1 MSNDRFDDELLS
13 AIIDGEADP
22 ASVASVEADTAAS
35 QRLAAMR
42 VAVDIV
48 GEEPPPATAER
59 RQASIAAALGAAS
72 PAPEVTSLSAE
83 RATRRAAPNKAVVIA
98 IAAALLFFV
107 VAIPA
112 VLTSQGEETV
122 TEAASDAADTSLSA
136 DDAADSVE
144 DAVAGDDEEAM
155 EDDEEEAM
163 EDDEEAMEDDEEE
176 AMEDE
181 EEAMEDDEEFLD
193 AATDAAPE
201 SELPELAL
209 TLAERLA
216 ENPPAIPV
224 TNDTLGIEEL
234 IALGALIPQYTID
247 DLIDAGVNPTCLDAE
262 APGVIGFGVVL
273 LDADGTNP
281 QQLVVIE
288 FLEDGTTRIFEAE
301 DCSLLG

>member
-163 EDDEEAMEDDEEE
+163 ED
-176 AMEDE
+176 E